1 MSKFIIYVSNLGVT
15 PKNLNEIINIAKTG
29 KKFRATEV
37 ADGSYLAGVNAGDNL
52 ITAKGNNLYV
62 VRVFDGAYG
71 ELKGADRDYVN
82 DLYRNYG
89 LVEKN
94 ILSVKARVK
103 YETWCKDA
111 AEFTINKSKSTKTT
125 TMTGNSIKNLGERL
139 KANFMPTEAKDV
151 RIATDGNI
159 CVATSDGYVA
169 IDRDF
174 NLTSYPDELTLAL
187 PVFVMPKPIAQL
199 AEGDVIARDRSYAKV
214 KSIKDGR
221 ITVVGY
227 TGAAGTVHPIK
238 DFFLGQTT
246 VKVVVSLA
254 GNIAG
259 TGINPLMLMALS
271 KDKKNDSLLPLLLM
285 NQNGGAL
292 TANPMVMM
300 ALAGDGD
307 FDIKDLLM
315 YSAFSGGQNPFGNLF
330 GAAAP
335 VAPVAP
341 VAEAP
346 QGE

>member
-1 MSKFIIYVSNLGVT
+1 MSKFVIYASNLGLT

-62 VRVFDGAYG
+62 IRVFDGAFG

-111 AEFTINKSKSTKTT
+111 SEFAINKSKSTKTT
-125 TMTGNSIKNLGERL
+125 MTGNSIKNIGERL

-169 IDRDF
+169 IDSNF
-174 NLTSYPDELTLAL
+174 NLTSYPGELTLAL

-330 GAAAP
+330 GGAAP

-341 VAEAP
+341 VVEAP
-346 QGE
+346 EAE

>member
-1 MSKFIIYVSNLGVT
+1 MNKILIYTSNIGYTPRNLQEVIRFAEENNKFRIAEVGLNAYLADVKVGDNIITKKGNSIYVI
-15 PKNLNEIINIAKTG
+15 KAFDKT
-29 KKFRATEV
+29 V
-37 ADGSYLAGVNAGDNL
+37 D
-52 ITAKGNNLYV
+52 
-62 VRVFDGAYG
+62 
-71 ELKGADRDYVN
+71 ELSGADREYIDN
-82 DLYRNYG
+82 LARNYD
-89 LVEKN
+89 LKKVN
-94 ILSVKARVK
+94 ITSVANRVK
-103 YETWCKDA
+103 FETWCKEVRPLLDA
-111 AEFTINKSKSTKTT
+111 VTKNPKS
-125 TMTGNSIKNLGERL
+125 TMTGNSIKNIGERL
-139 KANFMPTEAKDV
+139 KASFMPTEVKDV

-169 IDRDF
+169 IDKDF

-187 PVFVMPKPIAQL
+187 PVFVMPKPISQL

-238 DFFLGQTT
+238 DFFLGQTS

-307 FDIKDLLM
+307 FDFKDLLM
-315 YSAFSGGQNPFGNLF
+315 YSALSGGQNPFTGLF
-330 GAAAP
+330 NPVIAEAP
-335 VAPVAP
+335 VAKP
-341 VAEAP
+341 E
-346 QGE
+346 